1 MNQEETRKRWYPVYG
16 LLLVT
21 TWLCLLVSPF
31 WLVIFIAELIKGHLP
46 SIRDVAFL
54 AAVGL
59 GYVLTST
66 WPEEPIS
73 HDD

>member
-1 MNQEETRKRWYPVYG
+1 MSQEEARKRWYPVYG
-16 LLLVT
+16 LLLLI
-21 TWLCLLVSPF
+21 TWLCLLPLPF
-31 WLVIFIAELIKGHLP
+31 IVIALIADLFRGHLP
-46 SIRDVAFL
+46 SMRDVAFL

-59 GYVLTST
+59 GYVLTLY